1 MNFGRT
7 LIMDEKMHHSWTL
20 HPKTTHTQIKVFV
33 SPFHSHT
40 INQGSKY
47 HKNTFTRY
55 RSQITNNEIQ
65 IGSKKIEHNKFV
77 KLEIFIYHNPS
88 CPFEAQNLTYE

>member
-7 LIMDEKMHHSWTL
+7 FFRDEKMHHSWPL

-33 SPFHSHT
+33 SLFHLHT

-55 RSQITNNEIQ
+55 KIQIMNNEIE
-65 IGSKKIEHNKFV
+65 IGSKKIEHNQFV
-77 KLEIFIYHNPS
+77 KLEMVIYHNPS
-88 CPFEAQNLTYE
+88 CPFEAQNLTYV